1 MSIFSKSIFVGLIIL
16 FFSFTKSIN
25 TKLDKSKTKS
35 IKVENLNK
43 NHLQNSKFYK
53 VDSIA
58 ISGIKEK
65 AYPGCQILAMKNG
78 EIIYQ
83 KSFGNYTYDEN
94 SKKVDNE
101 TIYDL
106 ASITKIAASS
116 LALMTLRSEN
126 KLDYKKTLGFYLP
139 YLIGTNKEHLI
150 IEEILSH
157 QAGLKAWIPFHLK
170 TIEKNGA
177 YKFGYFSNKKNEYF
191 PTLVAKDL
199 YVAKGYNDTIY
210 QSIINSKIEKN
221 GHYLYSDLGYYFI
234 QQIIES
240 IAQKKINE
248 FVKEIYKKI
257 GIELTYLPLNVV
269 SLDQIAPT
277 EQDQVFRKQLIQGYV
292 HDPGAAL
299 LGGVSCHAGLFGN
312 ALNLGKLM
320 QFFLN
325 NGQLNGVKLIDN
337 NVVREFTSRHFSPNN
352 RRGLC
357 FDKPEQNEKKI
368 NPVTSECSSQS
379 FGHSG
384 FTGTIAWAD
393 PKNKLIFVFLCNR
406 VYPNAD
412 DNKLLTLG
420 IRGKIH
426 KEFYQV
432 LKKE

>member
-16 FFSFTKSIN
+16 FFSFTKSKN
-25 TKLDKSKTKS
+25 TKFDQNKIKNINKSKYQK
-35 IKVENLNK
+35 I
-43 NHLQNSKFYK
+43 KFYK
-53 VDSIA
+53 IDSIA
-58 ISGIKEK
+58 LSGIKEK
-65 AYPGCQILAMKNG
+65 AYPGCQILAMQNG

-116 LALMTLRSEN
+116 LALMKLKSEN
-126 KLDYKKTLGFYLP
+126 KIDYKKTLGFYLP

-157 QAGLKAWIPFHLK
+157 QAGLKAWIPFYQK
-170 TIEKNGA
+170 TIEKNGEH
-177 YKFGYFSNKKNEYF
+177 KFGYFSNIKSENY
-191 PTLVAKDL
+191 PTIVAKDL
-199 YVAKGYNDTIY
+199 YVVKGYNDTIY
-210 QSIINSKIEKN
+210 QTIINSKIEKT

-240 IAQKKINE
+240 KAQKKINE
-248 FVKEIYKKI
+248 YVKEIYKKI

-269 SLDQIAPT
+269 PLDQIAPT

-325 NGQLNGVKLIDN
+325 NGQLNGVKLIDS

-412 DNKLLTLG
+412 DNKLLKLG

-426 KEFYQV
+426 KEFYEV

>member
-1 MSIFSKSIFVGLIIL
+1 MSIFSKSIFIGLIIL
-16 FFSFTKSIN
+16 FFSFTKSKN
-25 TKLDKSKTKS
+25 TKIDKSKTRR
-35 IKVENLNK
+35 INNENFNK
-43 NHLQNSKFYK
+43 NHLQNTRFYK
-53 VDSIA
+53 IDSIA
-58 ISGIKEK
+58 LSGIKEK
-65 AYPGCQILAMKNG
+65 AYPGCQILAMQNG

-94 SKKVDNE
+94 SKKVDNA

-116 LALMTLRSEN
+116 LALMKLKSEN
-126 KLDYKKTLGFYLP
+126 KIDYKKTLGFYLP

-157 QAGLKAWIPFHLK
+157 QAGLKAWIPFYQK
-170 TIEKNGA
+170 TIEKNGEH
-177 YKFGYFSNKKNEYF
+177 KFGYFSNIKSENY

-199 YVAKGYNDTIY
+199 YVVKGYNDTIY
-210 QSIINSKIEKN
+210 QSIVNSKIEKT

-240 IAQKKINE
+240 ITQKKINE
-248 FVKEIYKKI
+248 YIEDLYKKL
-257 GIELTYLPLNVV
+257 GIELTYLPL
-269 SLDQIAPT
+269 SMMAIDQIAPT

-312 ALNLGKLM
+312 ALNLAKLM
-320 QFFLN
+320 QFILN
-325 NGQLNGVKLIDN
+325 NGQLNGVKLIDSA
-337 NVVREFTSRHFSPNN
+337 VVKEFTSCHFYPNN

-357 FDKPEQNEKKI
+357 FDKPEQDEKKI
-368 NPVTSECSSQS
+368 NPVTNECSSKS

-384 FTGTIAWAD
+384 FTGTLAWAD
-393 PKNKLIFVFLCNR
+393 PENNLIFVFLCNR
-406 VYPNAD
+406 VFPNAD
-412 DNKLLTLG
+412 ENKLLKLG

-426 KEFYQV
+426 KEFYEII
-432 LKKE
+432 KKE

>member
-1 MSIFSKSIFVGLIIL
+1 MSIFYKSIFVGLIIL
-16 FFSFTKSIN
+16 FFSFTKSIH

-43 NHLQNSKFYK
+43 NHEQNSKFYK
-53 VDSIA
+53 IDSIA

-83 KSFGNYTYDEN
+83 KSFGNYTYEEN
-94 SKKVDNE
+94 SKKVNNE
-101 TIYDL
+101 TFYDL

-116 LALMTLRSEN
+116 LALMKLRSEN

-157 QAGLKAWIPFHLK
+157 QAGLKAWIPFYLK

-177 YKFGYFSNKKNEYF
+177 YKFGHFSNLKSENY

-210 QSIINSKIEKN
+210 QSIINSKIEKT
-221 GHYLYSDLGYYFI
+221 GHYLYSDLGYYFV

-248 FVKEIYKKI
+248 YVKEIYKKI
-257 GIELTYLPLNVV
+257 GIELTYLPLNVLP
-269 SLDQIAPT
+269 LDQIAPT
-277 EQDQVFRKQLIQGYV
+277 EQDKVFRKQLIQGYV

-325 NGQLNGVKLIDN
+325 NGQLNGVKFIDS
-337 NVVREFTSRHFSPNN
+337 NVVREFTSRHFYPNN

-368 NPVTSECSSQS
+368 NPVTNECSSQS

-412 DNKLLTLG
+412 DNKLLKLG

-426 KEFYQV
+426 KEFYEV